1 MFKRKNKDNM
11 TMTAL
16 VDTVISALIM
26 NEEEYKVTN
35 TDEDTTIEWKNHKVV
50 IKGEY
55 IWFDKKAQYSVYNV
69 INCIKARN

>member
-1 MFKRKNKDNM
+1 M

-35 TDEDTTIEWKNHKVV
+35 TDKDTTIEWKNHKVV
-50 IKGEY
+50 IKGEC
-55 IWFDKKAQYSVYNV
+55 IWFDKRAQHSVYNV
-69 INCIKARN
+69 INCIKAGN

>member
-35 TDEDTTIEWKNHKVV
+35 TDKDTTIEWKNHKVV
-50 IKGEY
+50 VKGEC

-69 INCIKARN
+69 INCIKAGN